1 MITIYFIYDKNAP
14 ESNDGNNADDTNASM
29 DKSIAPPSKTS
40 LDTTNRKNTTEN
52 TNNNDHPTM
61 IMLIDNCFSWQDKP
75 LAFSWDTTNPQT
87 KQTPMMMML
96 MIMIIT
102 HPVNNNTSPLLS
114 LPFPPIIYPTLWTK
128 TCLLFPIG
136 TDSYINV
143 DCFHSQY
150 QLD

>member
-61 IMLIDNCFSWQDKP
+61 IMLIIASLDKTSRLRSHETP
-75 LAFSWDTTNPQT
+75 PTHKRNKPQ
-87 KQTPMMMML
+87 
-96 MIMIIT
+96 
-102 HPVNNNTSPLLS
+102 
-114 LPFPPIIYPTLWTK
+114 
-128 TCLLFPIG
+128 
-136 TDSYINV
+136 
-143 DCFHSQY
+143 
-150 QLD
+150 